1 MSETIA
7 APGGAPE
14 PEAEQQDPP
23 PRAAPGHDPPG
34 SVDPLLAAETYTP
47 RVPPVVVPR
56 WVQLVLLPLALLAMY
71 ELARAAGT
79 VLLIALFASLA
90 ALIFNPLVSRLHR
103 LGIPRGLG
111 IPIVYLGALLVVLA
125 VIAGLSAPIT
135 SQLSTFQANVP
146 SLVRK
151 ANHELVSIQNFLN
164 HHGLKVHIAKQGQT
178 ALQTVQH
185 EILKRSGAILSF
197 SRDVLAKVA
206 TILFDLVL
214 TLVLSIYMLVYSR
227 EIGALVRRIVPA
239 GDGTPADDFPTL
251 IQRAV
256 SGYVRGQLLFSLI
269 MGASA
274 AICMWIM
281 GVTGIFSDG
290 QTYAVFFG
298 GFYGLMEM
306 IPYVGP
312 IIGPAPAVAVALFD
326 HPLTALWVLLVFVAL
341 QQLEGHVVAP
351 QLFRISLRINPIV
364 IILALL
370 VGDQIYGIPGALLA
384 LPIASVAR
392 ETILYLRKHLVF
404 EPWAVTSPPLLGG
417 SAVAP
422 CRACGAPPGPSDS
435 FCRNCGSP
443 LTTVPR
449 P

>member
-7 APGGAPE
+7 AAGGAPE
-14 PEAEQQDPP
+14 PEAEQEDEPAPADPG
-23 PRAAPGHDPPG
+23 RDGPGA
-34 SVDPLLAAETYTP
+34 VDPLLAAETYVP

-56 WVQLVLLPLALLAMY
+56 WVQLVLLPLALLALY

-79 VLLIALFASLA
+79 VLLIALFASLI
-90 ALIFNPLVSRLHR
+90 ALIFNPSVSRLHR
-103 LGIPRGLG
+103 IGVPRGLA
-111 IPIVYLGALLVVLA
+111 IPMVYLSAVLAVLA
-125 VIAGLSAPIT
+125 VIAALSAPIT
-135 SQLSTFQANVP
+135 SQLSTFQTNVP

-151 ANHELVSIQNFLN
+151 ANHELLSIQSFLN

-178 ALQTVQH
+178 ALQTVQK

-274 AICMWIM
+274 AVCMWIM
-281 GVTGIFSDG
+281 GVTGIFNDG

-312 IIGPAPAVAVALFD
+312 IIGPAPAIAVALFD
-326 HPLTALWVLLVFVAL
+326 HPITALWVLLVFVAL

-351 QLFRISLRINPIV
+351 QLFRISLRINPIL

-370 VGDQIYGIPGALLA
+370 VGNQIYGIPGALLA
-384 LPIASVAR
+384 LPIASIAR
-392 ETILYLRKHLVF
+392 ETIVYLRKHLVF
-404 EPWAVTSPPLLGG
+404 EPWAVTAPALLGG
-417 SAVAP
+417 SAVP
-422 CRACGAPPGPSDS
+422 LCPACGATPVTGDA
-435 FCRNCGSP
+435 FCRKCGAELAPAGS
-443 LTTVPR
+443 
-449 P
+449 